1 MEANKRDKPPRFSA
15 DRFLETWYSKP
26 KSEEKQKR
34 GGAAAQPLFFFLV
47 GRVAMERAVK
57 GSREATTESAGKKK
71 QGGSRTRT
79 GRSTAARRGA
89 GKRDSAEGV
98 ATAAQQDAAKARKVR
113 PVRDIQRHADIETRR
128 AFPEI
133 CEALLEHA
141 RKGAMP
147 QTKLLIKI
155 GKLDEKAVPARQR
168 RGKSLSAMLMQELER
183 RKEEAATDAASA
195 VAEAGT
201 AAEEAMEQAGAE

>member
-1 MEANKRDKPPRFSA
+1 
-15 DRFLETWYSKP
+15 
-26 KSEEKQKR
+26 
-34 GGAAAQPLFFFLV
+34 
-47 GRVAMERAVK
+47 MERAVK
-57 GSREATTESAGKKK
+57 GSSEAASETAGKKK
-71 QGGSRTRT
+71 QGGTGAGTASTGLRTARARTASKRSR
-79 GRSTAARRGA
+79 SAAARRAA
-89 GKRDSAEGV
+89 GERDSAEM
-98 ATAAQQDAAKARKVR
+98 AAKAAQQDAPVREAGMAAKAKKVR

-183 RKEEAATDAASA
+183 RKEEAAVAAA
-195 VAEAGT
+195 PALVDPG
-201 AAEEAMEQAGAE
+201 AAAAEAMEQASGE

>member
-1 MEANKRDKPPRFSA
+1 
-15 DRFLETWYSKP
+15 
-26 KSEEKQKR
+26 
-34 GGAAAQPLFFFLV
+34 
-47 GRVAMERAVK
+47 MERAVK
-57 GSREATTESAGKKK
+57 GSSEAETESADKKK

-98 ATAAQQDAAKARKVR
+98 ATVARQDAAKAKKVR

-128 AFPEI
+128 AFPQI
-133 CEALLEHA
+133 CQALVEHA
-141 RKGAMP
+141 CKGASP

-183 RKEEAATDAASA
+183 RKEEAAMAAASA
-195 VAEAGT
+195 VVGEPGA
-201 AAEEAMEQAGAE
+201 AAEEAMEQAGGE